1 MTDRHAIPPL
11 ARFAAVIVASIVCA
25 FCLMLAILCL
35 GCGAYGYAAG
45 LGMVVVAFLAD
56 AVHEYRKARASCTA

>member
-25 FCLMLAILCL
+25 FCLMLASLCL

-45 LGMVVVAFLAD
+45 LGGVVVASLAS
-56 AVHEYRKARASCTA
+56 AVHEYRKARAASTA